1 MKAIV
6 FVDVQK
12 DFIDGAL
19 KNETA
24 IEVTPKIVEF
34 AKKCVADPDCKLY
47 ATRDT
52 HEVTKY
58 FPNDKFDMT
67 KLEDFCKDPNSFNEK
82 PLIKTGYLATL
93 EGQRLQK
100 EHCIE
105 GTDGW
110 MIDNRLMDVFF
121 AGYAKDETG
130 AEDTEHPVYNCTFV
144 NKPTFGSFDLA
155 EIIYEDDIAA
165 VNKHNYLQGALHCHK
180 KTLLDEIVLCGFCTD
195 ICVVSNAL
203 LLRAKFPNTKITV
216 MKDLCAGV
224 MPESHEA
231 ALKTMQMCQIDVM

>member
-1 MKAIV
+1 MIFVVLYINMKAVV

-19 KNETA
+19 KNEQA
-24 IEVTPKIVEF
+24 IAVTPKIVEF
-34 AKKCVADPDCKLY
+34 AKQCAADPNCKLY

-52 HEVTKY
+52 HEKSDSLPESADGTI
-58 FPNDKFDMT
+58 P
-67 KLEDFCKDPNSFNEK
+67 EK
-82 PLIKTGYLATL
+82 HVGYLATL
-93 EGQRLQK
+93 EGQKLPI

-105 GTDGW
+105 GTPGW

-121 AGYAKDETG
+121 AGYVKDETCV
-130 AEDTEHPVYNCTFV
+130 EDTERLIYNCTFV

-195 ICVVSNAL
+195 VCVASNAL

-224 MPESHEA
+224 TPETHEA
-231 ALKTMQMCQIDVM
+231 ALKTMRMCQIDVI

>member
-1 MKAIV
+1 MKAVV

-19 KNETA
+19 RNEQA
-24 IEVTPKIVEF
+24 IAVTPKIVEF
-34 AKKCVADPDCKLY
+34 AKKCAADPDCKLY

-52 HEVTKY
+52 HEKSDTLSESADGTIQEMDV
-58 FPNDKFDMT
+58 
-67 KLEDFCKDPNSFNEK
+67 
-82 PLIKTGYLATL
+82 GYLSTL
-93 EGQRLQK
+93 EGQKLPV

-105 GTDGW
+105 GTPGW
-110 MIDNRLMDVFF
+110 MLNDKLMEVLD
-121 AGYAKDETG
+121 GK
-130 AEDTEHPVYNCTFV
+130 CTFV

-195 ICVVSNAL
+195 ICCISCGL

-216 MKDLCAGV
+216 MKDLCAGTTK
-224 MPESHEA
+224 ENHEA
-231 ALKTMQMCQIDVM
+231 ALKVMQSCQIDII